1 MTEAN
6 RALSRKHTG
15 HSEHPLPTTQE
26 TTLHMDIATWSI
38 VKTDWLYSLQLKM
51 ENFNTVSKN
60 KTWSWLWLRSWGP
73 NWKIQSST
81 EESREKHKA
90 IKIWSKS
97 NPLCLYSGS
106 DEQIQGIRSGRQ
118 SAWRTMDRGSWN
130 YRRQWPKLFPQKI
143 NARKQSGCLRRL
155 YK

>member
-73 NWKIQSST
+73 YWNWIEIEIELKFSLQLKKAGKTTRPLRYDLNQIPYVYTVGVMNRFKGLGLVDRVPEELWT
-81 EESREKHKA
+81 EVPETIGGSGQ
-90 IKIWSKS
+90 
-97 NPLCLYSGS
+97 NYS
-106 DEQIQGIRSGRQ
+106 
-118 SAWRTMDRGSWN
+118 
-130 YRRQWPKLFPQKI
+130 PKK
-143 NARKQSGCLRRL
+143 
-155 YK
+155 